1 MRPLEGDV
9 VMNKLAYLFEPES
22 VAIIGASDDPTKYGN
37 RVMQSIIDAGYEWP
51 IYPVN
56 PTMSEVLGRKC
67 FPTMQS
73 LPEPV
78 ELAFIVIPARL
89 ALGAV
94 KDCIAA
100 GVKGIVI
107 ITAGF
112 GEVGHEGLEAE
123 VEIARLCSKAG
134 IPAVG
139 PNCMGVVCFSQHM
152 IGTMTM
158 DRLEGEPGD
167 TAFISQSGTYGIST
181 MNQGLTAGV
190 GFSKFVSSGNEA
202 VTKFSDYLEY
212 FGEDE
217 ATRVIMGYIESLK
230 DADRLVP
237 VAKEVSKK
245 KPVVVMK
252 FGRTGAGTRAAASH
266 TGALAGSH
274 NVYSAAFK
282 QCGVVEVTRTQ
293 DLVNTAMAFRTQ
305 PLPKGKRLAIVGISG
320 GFAVAAADYVAELGL
335 ELPVFSQELQD
346 RMRSSTP
353 VPPFASIKNPI
364 DLSAEVRP
372 FPLLTCLELVLQ
384 SGEVDGVI
392 MGLWSWP
399 LPPADESLRTL
410 ERLQRESG
418 MPLLLCY
425 YASRSGAEMIQG
437 LTSLPVYG
445 TPEEV
450 AQVMAGLSRYA
461 DYRRKTDTFPA

>member
-1 MRPLEGDV
+1 
-9 VMNKLAYLFEPES
+9 MNSIAYLFEPQS
-22 VAIIGASDDPTKYGN
+22 VAVIGASDDSSKYGN

-56 PTMSEVLGRKC
+56 PNVPEVLGHKT
-67 FPTMQS
+67 FPTMRD
-73 LPEPV
+73 LPELV
-78 ELAFIVIPARL
+78 ELAFIVIPSKL
-89 ALGAV
+89 VLGAV

-100 GVKGIVI
+100 KVKGIVI

-112 GEVGHEGLEAE
+112 GELGEDGLEAE
-123 VEIARLCSKAG
+123 AEIARLCSEAG
-134 IPAVG
+134 IPTVG

-181 MNQGLTAGV
+181 LNQGLSAGI

-212 FGEDE
+212 LGDDP
-217 ATRVIMGYIESLK
+217 ATRVIIGYIESLK
-230 DADRLVP
+230 DAQRFVK
-237 VAKEVSKK
+237 VAREVSKK

-252 FGRTGAGTRAAASH
+252 FGRTRAGTRAAASH

-274 NVYSAAFK
+274 DVYSAAFR
-282 QCGVVEVTRTQ
+282 QCGVIEVTRTQ
-293 DLVNTAMAFRTQ
+293 DLLNTALAFRTQ
-305 PLPKGKRLAIVGISG
+305 PLPHGRRVAVTGISG
-320 GFAVAAADYVAELGL
+320 GFAVAAADYLAELNL
-335 ELPVFSQELQD
+335 EVPLFSQELQD
-346 RMRSSTP
+346 RMRASTP
-353 VPPFASIKNPI
+353 VPPFASIRNPI

-372 FPLLTCLELVLQ
+372 GPLLKCMELVLQ
-384 SGEVDGVI
+384 SGEVDSLI

-410 ERLQRESG
+410 ERLQAESG
-418 MPLLLCY
+418 KPLLLCY
-425 YASRSGAEMIQG
+425 YGSRKGAELIQS

-450 AQVMAGLSRYA
+450 CQAMAGLCDYA
-461 DYRRKTDTFPA
+461 DYRRKTATFPSH

>member
-1 MRPLEGDV
+1 
-9 VMNKLAYLFEPES
+9 
-22 VAIIGASDDPTKYGN
+22 
-37 RVMQSIIDAGYEWP
+37 
-51 IYPVN
+51 
-56 PTMSEVLGRKC
+56 
-67 FPTMQS
+67 
-73 LPEPV
+73 
-78 ELAFIVIPARL
+78 
-89 ALGAV
+89 
-94 KDCIAA
+94 
-100 GVKGIVI
+100 
-107 ITAGF
+107 
-112 GEVGHEGLEAE
+112 
-123 VEIARLCSKAG
+123 
-134 IPAVG
+134 
-139 PNCMGVVCFSQHM
+139 MGVVCFSQHM

-158 DRLEGEPGD
+158 DALEGEPGD

-181 MNQGLTAGV
+181 LNQGLTAGV

-212 FGEDE
+212 FGEDD

-230 DADRLVP
+230 DADRFVP

-274 NVYSAAFK
+274 DVYSAAFK
-282 QCGVVEVTRTQ
+282 QCGVIEVTRTQ

-305 PLPKGKRLAIVGISG
+305 PLPKGKRMAIVGISG

-372 FPLLTCLELVLQ
+372 FPLLKCLELVLQ

-399 LPPADESLRTL
+399 LPPADESLRAL

-418 MPLLLCY
+418 LPLLLCY
-425 YASRSGAEMIQG
+425 YASRSGTEMIQG

-450 AQVMAGLSRYA
+450 SQVMAGLSQYA
-461 DYRRKTDTFPA
+461 DYRRKTGTFPE

>member
-1 MRPLEGDV
+1 MS
-9 VMNKLAYLFEPES
+9 KLSYLFEPRS

-56 PTMSEVLGRKC
+56 PNVPTVLGQKA
-67 FPTMQS
+67 FPTMLD
-73 LPEPV
+73 LPDPV
-78 ELAFIVIPARL
+78 ELAFVVIPAKFV
-89 ALGAV
+89 LGAV
-94 KDCIAA
+94 KDCIEAR
-100 GVKGIVI
+100 VKGIVI

-112 GEVGHEGLEAE
+112 GEVGEQGLEAE
-123 VEIARLCSKAG
+123 AEIARLCFEAD
-134 IPAVG
+134 IPTVG

-158 DRLEGEPGD
+158 DSLEGEPGD

-181 MNQGLTAGV
+181 LNQGLTAGV

-202 VTKFSDYLEY
+202 VTKFSDYLDY
-212 FGEDE
+212 FGDDN
-217 ATRVIMGYIESLK
+217 ATRVIIGYIESLK
-230 DADRLVP
+230 DAKRFVG
-237 VAKEVSKK
+237 VAKDVSKK

-252 FGRTGAGTRAAASH
+252 FGRTSAGTRAAASH
-266 TGALAGSH
+266 TGALAGSRD
-274 NVYSAAFK
+274 VYSAAFR

-293 DLVNTAMAFRTQ
+293 DLLNTALAFRTQ
-305 PLPKGKRLAIVGISG
+305 PLPRGRRVGVAGISG
-320 GFAVAAADYVAELGL
+320 GFAVAAADYLAELGL
-335 ELPVFSQELQD
+335 EVPPFSQELQD
-346 RMRSSTP
+346 RMRAATP
-353 VPPFASIKNPI
+353 VPAFASIKNPI

-418 MPLLLCY
+418 KPLLLCY
-425 YASRSGAEMIQG
+425 YASRSGTEMIQS

-450 AQVMAGLSRYA
+450 SQVMAGLCQYA
-461 DYRRKTDTFPA
+461 DYRRKTDTFPS